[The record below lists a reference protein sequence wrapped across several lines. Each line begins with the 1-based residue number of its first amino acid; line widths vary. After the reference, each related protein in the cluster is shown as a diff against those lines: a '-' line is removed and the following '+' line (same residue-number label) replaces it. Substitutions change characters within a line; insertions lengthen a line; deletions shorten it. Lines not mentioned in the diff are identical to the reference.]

1 MTKDEEIAI
10 LKAENAILLQNQ
22 VVLEQKVLDLLQ
34 MIEKLGIKKD
44 SSNSHNSSSQD
55 KGKPK
60 RKRSQS
66 LRPKSNR
73 KSGGQ

>member
-10 LKAENAILLQNQ
+10 LKAENAILRQNQ

-44 SSNSHNSSSQD
+44 SSNSHNS
-55 KGKPK
+55 
-60 RKRSQS
+60 
-66 LRPKSNR
+66 
-73 KSGGQ
+73 